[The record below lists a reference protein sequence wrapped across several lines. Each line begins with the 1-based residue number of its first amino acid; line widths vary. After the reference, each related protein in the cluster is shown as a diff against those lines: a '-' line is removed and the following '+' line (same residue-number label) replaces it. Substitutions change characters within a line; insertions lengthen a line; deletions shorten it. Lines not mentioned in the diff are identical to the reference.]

1 MIHAKSLNTSLL
13 RTLALVLT
21 LIWALIWSGAIANAA
36 AGRNGPDAAAAE
48 TPGSSKPAGNPA
60 DGGAGVP
67 DRGRKGNPDTPAP
80 PRGDQTGVETG
91 DTPPHGPRP
100 GGDGPGV
107 GELPPAVVILDL
119 LRRLPQWPPR
129 DSSDPGNEADDGP
142 DRTPPRGD
150 VDRPG
155 RPRVSLPKPP
165 RVVVVAPGVPF
176 TPKPQPRSAGA
187 PPAATGP
194 AGPDAL
200 DREVIVTLQPGAD
213 DATVFA
219 LAQDFGLDGQTL
231 YTSMLLGTRVVRFL
245 IRDQRTVAQVVQ
257 QLSGDARVDIAAPH
271 YVYTASQGA
280 AKPLPVPQYAPQKL
294 RLAEAHALAQGKR
307 VKIAVIDTSVDVGHP
322 VFKGARIQTFD
333 ALGDGKGAPEPHG
346 TAIAGIV
353 GARAQMEGVAPAAE
367 VLSVRAFTA
376 AGQSSARSYTLAI
389 LKGLDWAALNGARV
403 VNMSFAG
410 PADPVLEKAI
420 AAADAQGM
428 ILVAAAG
435 NGGPSAKPAYPAA
448 YDQVLA
454 VTATD
459 DRDGLY
465 KDANRGAYIAIA
477 APGVDI
483 VAAAPGGAY
492 DISSGTSL
500 AAAHISGIAAL
511 MLERNPK
518 LSGKDVLSALRE
530 SAHKLD
536 GAAAK
541 DAGAGVADAAGAIKA
556 VN

>member
-1 MIHAKSLNTSLL
+1 MIHAKSLNTFLL
-13 RTLALVLT
+13 RSLALVLT
-21 LIWALIWSGAIANAA
+21 LIWSGPIANAA
-36 AGRNGPDAAAAE
+36 GGRNGPNAAAAG
-48 TPGSSKPAGNPA
+48 TPGSSNPAGNPA
-60 DGGAGVP
+60 GGAGVP
-67 DRGRKGNPDTPAP
+67 DQGPKDNSDTPAP
-80 PRGDQTGVETG
+80 HRGDQTGVETG
-91 DTPPHGPRP
+91 DTPPDGPRP
-100 GGDGPGV
+100 GGDGSGV

-150 VDRPG
+150 DDRPG

-187 PPAATGP
+187 PPAVTGP
-194 AGPDAL
+194 AGPAAL

-213 DATVFA
+213 DATVFV

-231 YTSMLLGTRVVRFL
+231 YTSTLLGTRVVRL
-245 IRDQRTVAQVVQ
+245 RILDQRTVAQVVQ

-271 YVYTASQGA
+271 YIYTASQGA

-307 VKIAVIDTSVDVGHP
+307 VKIAVIDTSVDAGHP
-322 VFKGARIQTFD
+322 VFNGARIATFD
-333 ALGDGKGAPEPHG
+333 ALGDGKGAPESHG

-353 GARAQMEGVAPAAE
+353 GARAQMEGVAPASE

-376 AGQSSARSYTLAI
+376 YGQSSARSYTLAI

-518 LSGKDVLSALRE
+518 LSGKDLLSALRE